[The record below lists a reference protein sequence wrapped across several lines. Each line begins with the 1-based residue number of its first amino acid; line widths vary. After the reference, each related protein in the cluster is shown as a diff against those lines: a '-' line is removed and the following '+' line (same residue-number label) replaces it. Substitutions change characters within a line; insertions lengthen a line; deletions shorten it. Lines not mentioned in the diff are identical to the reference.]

1 MKNKKVKSIIYGLT
15 VTLILIFSSFFLSRF
30 LFSKLSI
37 NTPID
42 IFIFFSL
49 ASIVIFPS
57 PLDLIYLDLLRKGI
71 PHIFFTVL
79 IGIFI
84 GQNINYFL
92 GRYFAKIIKPLI
104 KEKTQ
109 KWITEKLYKY
119 EGYAIFFINLSPL
132 PYTALNFTVGL
143 SQFKYYKWFLITLS
157 SLLLKITILNFF
169 YGFFIWLLNF
179 FKKYFFFKTQNQKY
193 FFF

>member
-1 MKNKKVKSIIYGLT
+1 MYKKTKSLIYGLI

-49 ASIVIFPS
+49 ASIAIFPS
-57 PLDLIYLDLLRKGI
+57 PLDLIYLDLLRKGM
-71 PHIFFTVL
+71 PNIFFSVM

-109 KWITEKLYKY
+109 KWVTEKLYKY

-132 PYTALNFTVGL
+132 PYTILNFTVGL
-143 SQFKYYKWFLITLS
+143 SQYKYYKWFFITLF
-157 SLLLKITILNFF
+157 SLFLKLIVLNFF
-169 YGFFIWLLNF
+169 NGIFI
-179 FKKYFFFKTQNQKY
+179 
-193 FFF
+193 